1 MCCKNSTG
9 KIIPFLITF
18 AIGIFA
24 ASLFYGWT
32 SSNSVNGNR
41 LEKGTNHTR
50 TSCGFE
56 MMKRHHSLMDEV
68 PAVPIAPLPP
78 PAPPIAPPP
87 PPIAT
92 EAFEDNV
99 YPPTSQKTIVLRKDL
114 NKKSK

>member
-32 SSNSVNGNR
+32 SSTSVNDNR

-78 PAPPIAPPP
+78 APPIAPE
-87 PPIAT
+87 T
-92 EAFEDNV
+92 FEDTV